1 MTGVF
6 IARTGHRRHCSLSPA
21 RSLVPSRS
29 PVILVS
35 LPTVIT
41 FPSFVDLHA
50 RPRQSVP
57 PVNVCMRVFF
67 FFFSLS
73 FSNTNG
79 RERSSRRPYLMMI
92 CCRGVRLDQ
101 YGLFIHG
108 LLPRPFSACRA
119 YALDSHPPSL
129 SSSLSLPAL
138 KPTFLA
144 S

>member
-6 IARTGHRRHCSLSPA
+6 IARTAHRRHCSLSPA

-67 FFFSLS
+67 S
-73 FSNTNG
+73 FLFHSAT
-79 RERSSRRPYLMMI
+79 LM
-92 CCRGVRLDQ
+92 
-101 YGLFIHG
+101 
-108 LLPRPFSACRA
+108 AENA
-119 YALDSHPPSL
+119 
-129 SSSLSLPAL
+129 PADDH
-138 KPTFLA
+138 T
-144 S
+144 